1 MKNWVN
7 LEIKHST
14 SDLKKVVGGY
24 IFVKEKSLKIEL
36 WVKRDLT
43 VNALCLLE
51 QKKGKYQ
58 KKYDQMAK
66 HKFRVLRMCTFV
78 DLFKFPL

>member
-14 SDLKKVVGGY
+14 SDLKKVMGGY

-36 WVKRDLT
+36 
-43 VNALCLLE
+43 
-51 QKKGKYQ
+51 
-58 KKYDQMAK
+58 
-66 HKFRVLRMCTFV
+66 
-78 DLFKFPL
+78 